1 MKFSNKIR
9 THVFLDLELT
19 LIEEWHKPFS
29 FNQEPIL
36 RSWIESFA
44 SRGTR
49 VQFHLFTWAIDNHSE
64 MGNFKKAILPI
75 IEAEFGMTIT
85 NIVTKDDCIAAT
97 KAIRKIQ
104 VLDHMDLSQLIGKGD
119 AFFDF
124 CKFHRITK
132 SVLFDDTVENIHL
145 KFNDENCVAE
155 TYNVEFIKG

>member
-1 MKFSNKIR
+1 MKFTNKVR

-29 FNQEPIL
+29 FNQDQFV
-36 RSWIESFA
+36 RHGIESFA
-44 SRGTR
+44 GWGTR
-49 VQFHLFTWAIDNHSE
+49 VQFHLFTWAIDNLSE
-64 MGNFKKAILPI
+64 LGNFKKSILPI
-75 IEAEFGMTIT
+75 IEAEFGFTTT

-124 CKFHRITK
+124 CKFHRINK
-132 SVLFDDTVENIHL
+132 SVLFDDTVENTHL
-145 KFNDENCVAE
+145 KFNDEKCVAE
-155 TYNVEFIKG
+155 TFNVEFIKG